1 MEWVETTGETLE
13 EAKEAALDQLG
24 VAEDDAEFEV
34 IEEPKQGLFGRT
46 RGEARVRARV
56 KPSTPRGKTERRP
69 RREKE
74 KGGERREQRPRN
86 DRQRSERPERE
97 PRPPREKV
105 DVDPAVVGQAAS
117 EFLSGL
123 VDACGTKGTVTVNR
137 EDGEIEV
144 RVDGTELGLMVGP
157 GGATLLAIQDLTRV
171 ASQRRLGDQDTRLR
185 IDIAGYRERRR
196 EALSRFATK
205 VADEVKETGSARM
218 LEPMTSADRKIVH
231 DTLVEYEGVT
241 IIDPTTTWIDT
252 QVKISPD
259 VVIHPGSALSGKTI
273 VGDKAIIGPRT
284 TLVDCE
290 VGSDATVVESFATK
304 SKIGASAQVGPYTY
318 LRQGTVLDNESK
330 AGAFVEIKNSTVGKG
345 SKVAHL
351 SYVGDAQIG
360 QESNIGAATVFVNYD
375 GESKHQTKIGDQVR
389 IGSDTMLVA
398 PVTVGDGAYTA
409 AGSVINED
417 VPAGALGVGRA
428 KQVNILG
435 WVLRKRKDSKSATAA
450 KKAGAKE

>member
-1 MEWVETTGETLE
+1 MEWVETTGDTLE
-13 EAKEAALDQLG
+13 AAKEAALDQLG
-24 VAEDDAEFEV
+24 VAEDEAEFEV

-69 RREKE
+69 RRDKE
-74 KGGERREQRPRN
+74 KGGERREPRQRN

-123 VDACGTKGTVTVNR
+123 VAAFGTKGDVTVHR

-144 RVDGTELGLMVGP
+144 RVEGTELGLMVGP

-171 ASQRRLGDQDTRLR
+171 ASQRRLGDQDSRLR

-218 LEPMTSADRKIVH
+218 LEPMSSADRKIVH

-241 IIDPTTTWIDT
+241 TRSEGEDPRRR
-252 QVKISPD
+252 V
-259 VVIHPGSALSGKTI
+259 
-273 VGDKAIIGPRT
+273 
-284 TLVDCE
+284 
-290 VGSDATVVESFATK
+290 VVE
-304 SKIGASAQVGPYTY
+304 
-318 LRQGTVLDNESK
+318 
-330 AGAFVEIKNSTVGKG
+330 
-345 SKVAHL
+345 
-351 SYVGDAQIG
+351 
-360 QESNIGAATVFVNYD
+360 
-375 GESKHQTKIGDQVR
+375 
-389 IGSDTMLVA
+389 
-398 PVTVGDGAYTA
+398 
-409 AGSVINED
+409 
-417 VPAGALGVGRA
+417 PA
-428 KQVNILG
+428 
-435 WVLRKRKDSKSATAA
+435 
-450 KKAGAKE
+450 

>member
-34 IEEPKQGLFGRT
+34 IDEPKQGLFGRT

-69 RREKE
+69 RRDKE

-86 DRQRSERPERE
+86 DRQRTERPERE

-123 VDACGTKGTVTVNR
+123 VEAFGTKGAVTVNR

-205 VADEVKETGSARM
+205 VAEEVKETGSARM

-241 IIDPTTTWIDT
+241 TRSEGEDPRRR
-252 QVKISPD
+252 V
-259 VVIHPGSALSGKTI
+259 
-273 VGDKAIIGPRT
+273 
-284 TLVDCE
+284 
-290 VGSDATVVESFATK
+290 VVE
-304 SKIGASAQVGPYTY
+304 
-318 LRQGTVLDNESK
+318 
-330 AGAFVEIKNSTVGKG
+330 
-345 SKVAHL
+345 
-351 SYVGDAQIG
+351 
-360 QESNIGAATVFVNYD
+360 
-375 GESKHQTKIGDQVR
+375 
-389 IGSDTMLVA
+389 
-398 PVTVGDGAYTA
+398 
-409 AGSVINED
+409 
-417 VPAGALGVGRA
+417 PA
-428 KQVNILG
+428 
-435 WVLRKRKDSKSATAA
+435 
-450 KKAGAKE
+450 

>member
-24 VAEDDAEFEV
+24 VAEDDAEFE
-34 IEEPKQGLFGRT
+34 IIDEPKQGLFGRT

-56 KPSTPRGKTERRP
+56 KPSAPRGKTERRP

-74 KGGERREQRPRN
+74 KTGERREPRPRN
-86 DRQRSERPERE
+86 DRPRTEREDRPERE

-123 VDACGTKGTVTVNR
+123 VEAFGTTGTVSVNR

-144 RVDGTELGLMVGP
+144 RVEGADLGLLVGP

-218 LEPMTSADRKIVH
+218 LEPMSSADRKIVH
-231 DTLVEYEGVT
+231 DTLVEFEGVT
-241 IIDPTTTWIDT
+241 TRSEGEDPRRR
-252 QVKISPD
+252 V
-259 VVIHPGSALSGKTI
+259 
-273 VGDKAIIGPRT
+273 
-284 TLVDCE
+284 
-290 VGSDATVVESFATK
+290 VVE
-304 SKIGASAQVGPYTY
+304 
-318 LRQGTVLDNESK
+318 
-330 AGAFVEIKNSTVGKG
+330 
-345 SKVAHL
+345 
-351 SYVGDAQIG
+351 
-360 QESNIGAATVFVNYD
+360 
-375 GESKHQTKIGDQVR
+375 
-389 IGSDTMLVA
+389 
-398 PVTVGDGAYTA
+398 
-409 AGSVINED
+409 
-417 VPAGALGVGRA
+417 PA
-428 KQVNILG
+428 
-435 WVLRKRKDSKSATAA
+435 
-450 KKAGAKE
+450 